1 MGIINN
7 AAQEAAIRHETGPAL
22 VLAGPGSGKT
32 YVITNRLKYLTENLD
47 IDASSVLTITFTN
60 CTVIR
65 IKFQEHPIISCRVPS
80 RFSPKWVQ

>member
-47 IDASSVLTITFTN
+47 ILVCVAYSYLVFMLASNFGNLL
-60 CTVIR
+60 
-65 IKFQEHPIISCRVPS
+65 
-80 RFSPKWVQ
+80 